1 MAKNKVWYYSLAAV
15 RLVHLTSMQNELLV
29 PQHSKDSQKTVGR
42 FENLHSTQD
51 AVLRNAEAKAPIR
64 HLVILQHSSSKT
76 RRCDENAW

>member
-15 RLVHLTSMQNELLV
+15 RLVHPTSMQNELV

-64 HLVILQHSSSKT
+64 HLVIFQHSSSKT